1 MKVELKEGIYWVGAI
16 DWNIRDFHGYSTHK
30 GTTYNAYLV
39 MGEKIALVDTVKAP
53 FYGEMLERISNV
65 IAPEM
70 IDYLIIN
77 HVEMDHSGSLPI
89 IRETL
94 PRVEIF
100 CSPRAEEEL
109 KQHYGE
115 EIPLKVVKTG
125 DVLELGEKNLTFVE
139 VPMVHWPDSMVTY
152 VKEDKVLLPNDAFGQ
167 HMATT
172 ERFDD
177 ELGWE
182 IIQPELAKYYANIV
196 MPYGAQVLKA
206 LEAVKGIEIEVIGPS
221 HGLMWRKYIPQ
232 LGATYE
238 RWAKGETE
246 KVALIVYDTMW
257 GSTEKM
263 AGAIYRG
270 LTEEGVP
277 AKMYRLSKS
286 DRSDIVKEV
295 LEARGLLLG
304 SPTLNNGLFPTV
316 AEFSTYIKGLRPK
329 GRIAAV
335 FGSYGWGMGAT
346 KTLTADL
353 QAAGM
358 EVVDE
363 LQVKFVPIGENLDKC
378 EGLGRRVAQ
387 RIKAS

>member
-1 MKVELKEGIYWVGAI
+1 MTVELKQGVFWVGAI
-16 DWNIRDFHGYSTHK
+16 DWHIRDFHGYSTHK

-39 MGEKIALVDTVKAP
+39 IGKKIALVDTVKAP

-70 IDYLIIN
+70 IDYLVIN
-77 HVEMDHSGSLPI
+77 HVEMDHSGSLPL

-94 PRVEIF
+94 PKVEIF

-125 DVLELGEKNLTFVE
+125 DVLELGEKTLTFVE

-167 HMATT
+167 HMATS

-182 IIQPELAKYYANIV
+182 IIRPELAKYYANIV

-206 LEAVKGIEIEVIGPS
+206 LEALKGIEIEVIGPS
-221 HGLMWRKYIPQ
+221 HGLIWRKHIPQ
-232 LGATYE
+232 LVATYE

-246 KVALIVYDTMW
+246 KRALIIYDTMW

-263 AGAIYRG
+263 ARAIYRG

-286 DRSDIVKEV
+286 DSSDIVKEV
-295 LEARGLLLG
+295 LEARGFLLG
-304 SPTLNNGLFPTV
+304 SPTLNNGLFPKV

-329 GRIAAV
+329 GRIAAT
-335 FGSYGWGMGAT
+335 FGSYGWSMGAT
-346 KTLTADL
+346 KALTADL

-358 EVVDE
+358 EVVE
-363 LQVKFVPIGENLDKC
+363 NLQVKFIPVGEKLDKC
-378 EGLGRRVAQ
+378 EMLGREVAL

>member
-1 MKVELKEGIYWVGAI
+1 MKVELKSGIYWVGAI
-16 DWNIRDFHGYSTHK
+16 DWNIRNFHGYSTHK
-30 GTTYNAYLV
+30 ATTYNAYLV

-53 FYGEMLERISNV
+53 FYAEMLERIKQV
-65 IAPEM
+65 IALEAV
-70 IDYLIIN
+70 DYLIIN
-77 HVEMDHSGSLPI
+77 HVEMDHSGSLPL
-89 IRETL
+89 IREAL
-94 PRVEIF
+94 PRVQIL
-100 CSPRAEEEL
+100 CSPRAEGEL
-109 KQHYGE
+109 RLHYGE
-115 EIPLKVVKTG
+115 EIPVKVVRTG
-125 DVLELGEKNLTFVE
+125 DVLELGRKTLTFVE

-167 HMATT
+167 HIATS

-182 IIQPELAKYYANIV
+182 IIHPELTKYYANIV
-196 MPYGAQVLKA
+196 MPYGDQVLRA
-206 LEAVKGIEIEVIGPS
+206 LEALKGIEIEVIGPS
-221 HGLMWRKYIPQ
+221 HGVIWRKYIPQ
-232 LGATYE
+232 LVDTYE
-238 RWAKGETE
+238 GWAKGETE
-246 KVALIVYDTMW
+246 ERALIVYDTMW

-263 AGAIYRG
+263 ARAIYRG
-270 LTEEGVP
+270 LTEEGIP
-277 AKMYRLSKS
+277 TKMYRLTGS
-286 DRSDIVKEV
+286 DMSDIVKEV

-304 SPTLNNGLFPTV
+304 SPTLNNGVFPAV

-358 EVVDE
+358 EVVEE
-363 LQVKFVPIGENLDKC
+363 LQVKFVPMGEKLDEC

>member
-1 MKVELKEGIYWVGAI
+1 MTVELKQGVFWVGAI
-16 DWNIRDFHGYSTHK
+16 DWHIRDFHGYSTHK

-39 MGEKIALVDTVKAP
+39 IGKKIALVDTVKAP

-70 IDYLIIN
+70 IDYLVIN
-77 HVEMDHSGSLPI
+77 HVEMDHSGSLPL

-94 PRVEIF
+94 PKVEIF

-125 DVLELGEKNLTFVE
+125 DVLELGEKTLTFVE

-167 HMATT
+167 HMATS

-182 IIQPELAKYYANIV
+182 IIRPELAKYYANIV

-206 LEAVKGIEIEVIGPS
+206 LEALKGIEIEVIGPS
-221 HGLMWRKYIPQ
+221 HGLIWRKHIPQ
-232 LGATYE
+232 LVATYE
-238 RWAKGETE
+238 SWAKGETE
-246 KVALIVYDTMW
+246 KRALIVYDTMW

-263 AGAIYRG
+263 ARAIYRG

-286 DRSDIVKEV
+286 DSSDIVKEV

-304 SPTLNNGLFPTV
+304 SPTLNNGLFPKV

-329 GRIAAV
+329 GRIAAT
-335 FGSYGWGMGAT
+335 FGSYGWSMGAT
-346 KTLTADL
+346 KALTADL

-358 EVVDE
+358 EVVE
-363 LQVKFVPIGENLDKC
+363 GLQVKFIPVGEKLDKC
-378 EGLGRRVAQ
+378 EMLGREVAL